1 MLRIKQNQQGVS
13 LIEALVSLFLFS
25 IGALGIAALSTTA
38 LVRTDDTKQRS
49 IAIWKAQELV
59 DRIRSTKTSD
69 NPLGLIDAYITEI
82 DNDNSDDGI
91 GDFDANDEF
100 SCPNNPPTRCDD
112 QNGTAAT
119 SCTAVQLVE
128 FDVWSTFCDPNT
140 GIVSTAPTDGA
151 VGLRSLEVSL
161 EETGDHYRLYF
172 EWLSRSA
179 NNDLDLQNDDGS
191 ARTIVTNLCG
201 DNENV
206 DSRLDVYCV
215 RFQ

>member
-1 MLRIKQNQQGVS
+1 MGKYIQKQQGVT
-13 LIEALVSLFLFS
+13 LIEALVSLFVFS

-69 NPLGLIDAYITEI
+69 NPAGLVAAYITSI
-82 DNDNSDDGI
+82 GNDNSDNGI
-91 GDFDANDEF
+91 GVLNATDEF
-100 SCPNNPPTRCDD
+100 TCPAVPTRCDD

-119 SCTAVQLVE
+119 SCTTAQLVA
-128 FDVWSTFCDPNT
+128 FDVWSTLCDPNT
-140 GIVSTAPTDGA
+140 GIASATPSLGS
-151 VGLRSLEVSL
+151 VGLRNLEVSL
-161 EETGDHYRLYF
+161 ETTGSHFRLYF

-179 NNDLDLQNDDGS
+179 NNDLDLQNSDGS
-191 ARTIVTNLCG
+191 ARTITTNLCG